1 MKNEKRTYLHN
12 SEIIQIADGIVK
24 QYYGR
29 KVPQK
34 VDVDAIAVKVLKQNV
49 LYESFAESNP
59 DKMGFTADG
68 SSPLCIWKGGEVV
81 NAVFPAETVV
91 LDRYLLK
98 PEMETRRRFALAHE
112 ISHIILS
119 KTDPL
124 HHVARFYSEQ
134 SNIED
139 YSIEELRGCLTY
151 SELQANNMAGS
162 ILLMSDSLKLA
173 VKKTFGANKVNSYG
187 KRLFLPRD
195 AEKLRK
201 IAEAKGVSYTT
212 LCIQLEACNLLNI
225 GSIEAY
231 LRLTGVTN
239 GS

>member
-1 MKNEKRTYLHN
+1 MINMKKPYLHT

-24 QYYGR
+24 QYYGN
-29 KVPQK
+29 KIPQK
-34 VDVDAIAVKVLKQNV
+34 VDVDAIAVKVLKQNI

-68 SSPLCIWKGGEVV
+68 SSPLCIWKGGKVV
-81 NAVFPAETVV
+81 WVVFPADTIV
-91 LDRYLLK
+91 LDRFLLK
-98 PEMETRRRFALAHE
+98 PAMEMRRRFTLAHE

-124 HHVARFYSEQ
+124 HHAACFHTEQ
-134 SNIED
+134 SSIGE